1 MKRSIRID
9 DAEAKQ
15 RKDRCFVLLSQCP
28 AQGTTY
34 CEDDELKLIHCMASR
49 AEGAF
54 MHTNRLKF
62 ARPALLW
69 LVSLATAVALIG
81 APLTAAQAPAASG
94 DAAQAPSPEQLER
107 LVGPIALYPDDLV
120 AVILPAST
128 NPLQI
133 VQADRFLEK
142 RKKDPKA
149 PIDDSWDDPVKTLL
163 NYPEVVKQMSADLDW
178 TAELGEAVVADQR
191 AVFDAVQA
199 FRRKA
204 QAAGNLKSDS
214 KQVVEVEKE
223 IIKIVPAD
231 PQVIYVPQYNPST
244 VVVYSSVPA
253 YGYYP
258 APYPSYYY
266 PYPPGAALA
275 TGLIWGAA
283 IGAAWSGGHYGW
295 GGNNEININRNT
307 NINTGDINRGDRG
320 QQRPSQG
327 GGERGQ
333 QRQSQ
338 GGSSAWKSDKKP
350 GQVRSGG
357 GRPTTT
363 SANRPG
369 GAGGGAGARPSTQPG
384 GMGQGGG
391 GRNQAGGAS
400 ASGAATRGGGGAGSA
415 GGGAFGGYGS
425 GNAARADSSRGAS
438 SRSSMSSGGGGAR
451 SGGGGARGG
460 GGGGRGG
467 GGGGRGGGG
476 RR

>member
-1 MKRSIRID
+1 MRSTMTW
-9 DAEAKQ
+9 
-15 RKDRCFVLLSQCP
+15 LLS
-28 AQGTTY
+28 
-34 CEDDELKLIHCMASR
+34 
-49 AEGAF
+49 
-54 MHTNRLKF
+54 
-62 ARPALLW
+62 
-69 LVSLATAVALIG
+69 LAACFALIG

-94 DAAQAPSPEQLER
+94 NAAQAPSPEDLER

-149 PIDDSWDDPVKTLL
+149 PLDDSWDDAVKTLL

-204 QAAGNLKSDS
+204 QAAGNLKSDA

-244 VVVYSSVPA
+244 VVVYSSVPV

-307 NINTGDINRGDRG
+307 NINTGDRGNRA
-320 QQRPSQG
+320 QQRP
-327 GGERGQ
+327 
-333 QRQSQ
+333 SQ

-369 GAGGGAGARPSTQPG
+369 GAGGGAGGRPSAQPTG

-391 GRNQAGGAS
+391 ARNQPGGAS
-400 ASGAATRGGGGAGSA
+400 ASGAATRTGGSGGGS
-415 GGGAFGGYGS
+415 GGAFGGYGS

-438 SRSSMSSGGGGAR
+438 SRSSMSGGGAGARPSAGSTGGARAGGGASRGGGGAR
-451 SGGGGARGG
+451 
-460 GGGGRGG
+460 G

>member
-1 MKRSIRID
+1 MDTNSRHLAPRSLMW
-9 DAEAKQ
+9 
-15 RKDRCFVLLSQCP
+15 LLS
-28 AQGTTY
+28 
-34 CEDDELKLIHCMASR
+34 
-49 AEGAF
+49 
-54 MHTNRLKF
+54 
-62 ARPALLW
+62 
-69 LVSLATAVALIG
+69 LAACAALIC
-81 APLTAAQAPAASG
+81 APLAAAQAPAASG
-94 DAAQAPSPEQLER
+94 NVAEAPSPEELDK

-142 RKKDPKA
+142 RKKDPKV
-149 PIDDSWDDPVKTLL
+149 PIDDSWDDSVKTLV
-163 NYPEVVKQMSADLDW
+163 NYPEVVKKMSADLDW
-178 TAELGEAVVADQR
+178 TSELGEAVVADQK

-204 QAAGNLKSDS
+204 QAAGNLKSDG

-231 PQVIYVPQYNPST
+231 PQVIYVPQYNPSS
-244 VVVYSSVPA
+244 VVVYSAAPV

-266 PYPPGAALA
+266 PYAPGAALA

-283 IGAAWSGGHYGW
+283 IGAAWSGGRYGW

-320 QQRPSQG
+320 QQRSSQG
-327 GGERGQ
+327 GN
-333 QRQSQ
+333 
-338 GGSSAWKSDKKP
+338 SAWKSDKKP
-350 GQVRSGG
+350 GQVKSGAGRPSQTSARAGDSRPGG
-357 GRPTTT
+357 G
-363 SANRPG
+363 AG
-369 GAGGGAGARPSTQPG
+369 GAGGGGGARASQTG
-384 GMGQGGG
+384 GGFGQGAGG
-391 GRNQAGGAS
+391 GRPGGAS
-400 ASGAATRGGGGAGSA
+400 TSGAATRSGGGGGGS
-415 GGGAFGGYGS
+415 AFGGYGS
-425 GNAARADSSRGAS
+425 GSSARADSSRGAS
-438 SRSSMSSGGGGAR
+438 SRSSMSSGGGGGR
-451 SGGGGARGG
+451 SGGG

>member
-1 MKRSIRID
+1 MDTNSRHLAPRSLMW
-9 DAEAKQ
+9 
-15 RKDRCFVLLSQCP
+15 LLS
-28 AQGTTY
+28 
-34 CEDDELKLIHCMASR
+34 
-49 AEGAF
+49 
-54 MHTNRLKF
+54 
-62 ARPALLW
+62 
-69 LVSLATAVALIG
+69 LAACAALIC
-81 APLTAAQAPAASG
+81 APLAAAQAPAASG
-94 DAAQAPSPEQLER
+94 NVAEAPSPEELDK

-142 RKKDPKA
+142 RKKDPKV
-149 PIDDSWDDPVKTLL
+149 PIDDSWDDSVKTLV
-163 NYPEVVKQMSADLDW
+163 NYPEVVKKMSADLDW
-178 TAELGEAVVADQR
+178 TSELGEAVVADQK

-204 QAAGNLKSDS
+204 QAAGNLKSDG

-231 PQVIYVPQYNPST
+231 PQVIYVPQYNPSS
-244 VVVYSSVPA
+244 VVVYSAAPV

-266 PYPPGAALA
+266 PYAPGAALA

-283 IGAAWSGGHYGW
+283 IGAAWSGGRYGW

-320 QQRPSQG
+320 QQR
-327 GGERGQ
+327 
-333 QRQSQ
+333 QSQ

-350 GQVRSGG
+350 GQVKSGAGRPSQTSARAGDSRPGG
-357 GRPTTT
+357 G
-363 SANRPG
+363 AG
-369 GAGGGAGARPSTQPG
+369 GAGGGGGARASQTG
-384 GMGQGGG
+384 GGFGQGAGG
-391 GRNQAGGAS
+391 GRPGGAS
-400 ASGAATRGGGGAGSA
+400 TSGAATRSGGGGGGS
-415 GGGAFGGYGS
+415 AFGGYGS
-425 GNAARADSSRGAS
+425 GSSARADSSRGAS
-438 SRSSMSSGGGGAR
+438 SRSSMSSGGGGGR
-451 SGGGGARGG
+451 SGGG

>member
-1 MKRSIRID
+1 MTRKRFQFMRSTMTW
-9 DAEAKQ
+9 
-15 RKDRCFVLLSQCP
+15 LLS
-28 AQGTTY
+28 
-34 CEDDELKLIHCMASR
+34 
-49 AEGAF
+49 
-54 MHTNRLKF
+54 
-62 ARPALLW
+62 
-69 LVSLATAVALIG
+69 LAACFALIG

-94 DAAQAPSPEQLER
+94 NAAQAPSPEDLER

-149 PIDDSWDDPVKTLL
+149 PLDDSWDDAVKTLL

-204 QAAGNLKSDS
+204 QAAGNLKSDG

-244 VVVYSSVPA
+244 VVVYSSVPV

-266 PYPPGAALA
+266 PYAPGAALA

-307 NINTGDINRGDRG
+307 NINTGDRGNRG
-320 QQRPSQG
+320 QQRP
-327 GGERGQ
+327 
-333 QRQSQ
+333 SQ

-369 GAGGGAGARPSTQPG
+369 GAGGGAGGRPSTQPAG
-384 GMGQGGG
+384 GMGQGGA
-391 GRNQAGGAS
+391 RNQPGGAS
-400 ASGAATRGGGGAGSA
+400 ASGAATRGGAGAGS
-415 GGGAFGGYGS
+415 GSGGAFGGYGS
-425 GNAARADSSRGAS
+425 GNAARADSSRGAQ
-438 SRSSMSSGGGGAR
+438 SRSSMSGGGAGAR
-451 SGGGGARGG
+451 PSAGSYGGGASRGG

>member
-1 MKRSIRID
+1 MARNRS
-9 DAEAKQ
+9 E
-15 RKDRCFVLLSQCP
+15 
-28 AQGTTY
+28 
-34 CEDDELKLIHCMASR
+34 
-49 AEGAF
+49 
-54 MHTNRLKF
+54 F
-62 ARPALLW
+62 ARSMMAW
-69 LVSLATAVALIG
+69 LVSLATCVALLG
-81 APLTAAQAPAASG
+81 ALPTAAQAPAASG
-94 DAAQAPSPEQLER
+94 DVAQAPSPEELER

-133 VQADRFLEK
+133 VQADRFLAK
-142 RKKDPKA
+142 RKADPKA
-149 PIDDSWDDPVKTLL
+149 PIDDNWDDSVKTLL

-204 QAAGNLKSDS
+204 QAAKNLKSDD
-214 KQVVEVEKE
+214 KQTVVVEKE

-283 IGAAWSGGHYGW
+283 IGAAWNGGHYGW

-327 GGERGQ
+327 GGN
-333 QRQSQ
+333 
-338 GGSSAWKSDKKP
+338 SAWKSDKKP

-369 GAGGGAGARPSTQPG
+369 GAGGGAGGGLGGGGGAGARPSTQPG
-384 GMGQGGG
+384 GGGMGQGG
-391 GRNQAGGAS
+391 RNQPGAAS
-400 ASGAATRGGGGAGSA
+400 TSGAATRGGGGAGTSS
-415 GGGAFGGYGS
+415 GGALGGYGS
-425 GNAARADSSRGAS
+425 GSAARADSSRGAS

-451 SGGGGARGG
+451 ASSGSYGGGGASRGGGGGARGG

-467 GGGGRGGGG
+467 GG

>member
-1 MKRSIRID
+1 
-9 DAEAKQ
+9 
-15 RKDRCFVLLSQCP
+15 
-28 AQGTTY
+28 
-34 CEDDELKLIHCMASR
+34 MASKR
-49 AEGAF
+49 FQF
-54 MHTNRLKF
+54 MRSMMS
-62 ARPALLW
+62 W
-69 LVSLATAVALIG
+69 VVSLAACAALLG
-81 APLTAAQAPAASG
+81 SLPSAAQAPAASG
-94 DAAQAPSPEQLER
+94 DVAQAPSPEELEK

-133 VQADRFLEK
+133 VQADRFLAK
-142 RKKDPKA
+142 RKADPKA
-149 PIDDSWDDPVKTLL
+149 PIDDNWDDSVKTLL
-163 NYPEVVKQMSADLDW
+163 NYPEVVQQMSADLDW

-204 QAAGNLKSDS
+204 QAAGNLKSDD
-214 KQVVEVEKE
+214 KQVVEVEKD
-223 IIKIVPAD
+223 IITIVPAD

-283 IGAAWSGGHYGW
+283 IGAAWSGGRYGW

-307 NINTGDINRGDRG
+307 NINTGDINRGNRA
-320 QQRPSQG
+320 QQRP
-327 GGERGQ
+327 
-333 QRQSQ
+333 SQ

-350 GQVRSGG
+350 GQVRSGS

-384 GMGQGGG
+384 GAA
-391 GRNQAGGAS
+391 R
-400 ASGAATRGGGGAGSA
+400 SGAGGGAGARPSTQPGGARSGAGAGSGSA
-415 GGGAFGGYGS
+415 GAFGGYGS

-438 SRSSMSSGGGGAR
+438 SRGSMSGGGAGAR
-451 SGGGGARGG
+451 PSSGGGARGG

-476 RR
+476 GGRGGGGRR

>member
-1 MKRSIRID
+1 
-9 DAEAKQ
+9 
-15 RKDRCFVLLSQCP
+15 
-28 AQGTTY
+28 
-34 CEDDELKLIHCMASR
+34 
-49 AEGAF
+49 
-54 MHTNRLKF
+54 
-62 ARPALLW
+62 
-69 LVSLATAVALIG
+69 LIG

-94 DAAQAPSPEQLER
+94 DAAQAPSPEQLEK

-120 AVILPAST
+120 AVILPAAT

-133 VQADRFLEK
+133 VQADRFLAK
-142 RKKDPKA
+142 RKADPKA
-149 PIDDSWDDPVKTLL
+149 PIDDDWDDSVKTLL

-204 QAAGNLKSDS
+204 QAAKNLKSDD
-214 KQVVEVEKE
+214 KQTVVVEKE

-283 IGAAWSGGHYGW
+283 IGAAWNGGHYGW

-327 GGERGQ
+327 G
-333 QRQSQ
+333 
-338 GGSSAWKSDKKP
+338 SSAWKSDKKP
-350 GQVRSGG
+350 GQVKSGA

-369 GAGGGAGARPSTQPG
+369 GGAGGAGGGGARPSTQPG
-384 GMGQGGG
+384 GGGMGQGA
-391 GRNQAGGAS
+391 RNQPGAASTGGA
-400 ASGAATRGGGGAGSA
+400 AARTGAGGGAGS
-415 GGGAFGGYGS
+415 GGRDAFGGYGS
-425 GNAARADSSRGAS
+425 GSAARADSSRGAS

-451 SGGGGARGG
+451 PSAGSYGGGGGARSGGGGGARSGGGGGGARGG

-467 GGGGRGGGG
+467 GG

>member
-1 MKRSIRID
+1 MTRKRFQFMRSTMTW
-9 DAEAKQ
+9 
-15 RKDRCFVLLSQCP
+15 LLS
-28 AQGTTY
+28 
-34 CEDDELKLIHCMASR
+34 
-49 AEGAF
+49 
-54 MHTNRLKF
+54 
-62 ARPALLW
+62 
-69 LVSLATAVALIG
+69 LAACFALIG

-94 DAAQAPSPEQLER
+94 NAAQAPSPEDLER

-149 PIDDSWDDPVKTLL
+149 PLDDSWDDSVKTLL

-204 QAAGNLKSDS
+204 QAAGNLKSDD

-253 YGYYP
+253 YGYWP

-327 GGERGQ
+327 GN
-333 QRQSQ
+333 
-338 GGSSAWKSDKKP
+338 SAWKSDKKP

-391 GRNQAGGAS
+391 GRNQPGGAS
-400 ASGAATRGGGGAGSA
+400 ASGAATRGGSGAGGGS
-415 GGGAFGGYGS
+415 GGAFGGYGS

-438 SRSSMSSGGGGAR
+438 SRNSMSSGGGGAR
-451 SGGGGARGG
+451 SGGGARGG
-460 GGGGRGG
+460 GGGARG

>member
-1 MKRSIRID
+1 MRSMMTWLVPL
-9 DAEAKQ
+9 AA
-15 RKDRCFVLLSQCP
+15 C
-28 AQGTTY
+28 A
-34 CEDDELKLIHCMASR
+34 
-49 AEGAF
+49 
-54 MHTNRLKF
+54 
-62 ARPALLW
+62 ALL
-69 LVSLATAVALIG
+69 
-81 APLTAAQAPAASG
+81 APLPSAAQAPAASG
-94 DAAQAPSPEQLER
+94 DVAQAPSPEELER

-149 PIDDSWDDPVKTLL
+149 PIDDNWDDPVKTLL

-204 QAAGNLKSDS
+204 QAAGNLKSDE

-283 IGAAWSGGHYGW
+283 IGAAWSGGRYGW

-327 GGERGQ
+327 G
-333 QRQSQ
+333 
-338 GGSSAWKSDKKP
+338 SSAWKSDKKP
-350 GQVRSGG
+350 GQVKSGAGRPSQTSARAGDSRPGG
-357 GRPTTT
+357 G
-363 SANRPG
+363 AG
-369 GAGGGAGARPSTQPG
+369 GAGGGFGGGGGGARPSTQPG
-384 GMGQGGG
+384 GGGVGQGA
-391 GRNQAGGAS
+391 RNQPGA
-400 ASGAATRGGGGAGSA
+400 ASTGGAATRTGAGSGA
-415 GGGAFGGYGS
+415 SGGRDAFGGYGS
-425 GNAARADSSRGAS
+425 GSAARADSSRGAS
-438 SRSSMSSGGGGAR
+438 SRSSMSGGGAR
-451 SGGGGARGG
+451 PSPSAGGGGRSGGG

>member
-1 MKRSIRID
+1 MD
-9 DAEAKQ
+9 
-15 RKDRCFVLLSQCP
+15 
-28 AQGTTY
+28 
-34 CEDDELKLIHCMASR
+34 
-49 AEGAF
+49 
-54 MHTNRLKF
+54 TNRGHF
-62 ARPALLW
+62 ARPAFTG
-69 LVSLATAVALIG
+69 LVALATCVALVV
-81 APLTAAQAPAASG
+81 APMVVAQAPAASG
-94 DAAQAPSPEQLER
+94 NAAEAPSPAELEK

-133 VQADRFLEK
+133 VQADRFLAK
-142 RKKDPKA
+142 RKADPKA
-149 PIDDSWDDPVKTLL
+149 PIDDNWDDSVKTLL

-204 QAAGNLKSDS
+204 QGAGNLKSDD
-214 KQVVEVEKE
+214 KQVVVVEKE
-223 IIKIVPAD
+223 IIKIEPAD

-266 PYPPGAALA
+266 PYAPGAALA

-283 IGAAWSGGHYGW
+283 IGAAWSGGRYGW

-307 NINTGDINRGDRG
+307 NINTGDINRGDRA
-320 QQRPSQG
+320 QQRP
-327 GGERGQ
+327 
-333 QRQSQ
+333 SQ

-369 GAGGGAGARPSTQPG
+369 GGGGGAGSRPGGGGGGGGAGARPSTQPAG

-391 GRNQAGGAS
+391 GRNQAGAAS

-451 SGGGGARGG
+451 GGGGGGARGG

-467 GGGGRGGGG
+467 GG

>member
-1 MKRSIRID
+1 MARKQFQFMRSMM
-9 DAEAKQ
+9 
-15 RKDRCFVLLSQCP
+15 P
-28 AQGTTY
+28 
-34 CEDDELKLIHCMASR
+34 
-49 AEGAF
+49 
-54 MHTNRLKF
+54 
-62 ARPALLW
+62 W
-69 LVSLATAVALIG
+69 LVSLAACVALIG

-94 DAAQAPSPEQLER
+94 NAAQAPSPEDLER

-149 PIDDSWDDPVKTLL
+149 PLDDSWDDAVKTLL

-204 QAAGNLKSDS
+204 QSAGNLKSDG
-214 KQVVEVEKE
+214 KQVVTVEKE
-223 IIKIVPAD
+223 IITIVPAD

-244 VVVYSSVPA
+244 VVVYSSAPV

-327 GGERGQ
+327 GGN
-333 QRQSQ
+333 
-338 GGSSAWKSDKKP
+338 SAWKSDKKP
-350 GQVRSGG
+350 GQVRSGS

-369 GAGGGAGARPSTQPG
+369 GAGGGAGGRPGGAGGGAGARPSAQPAGG

-391 GRNQAGGAS
+391 ARNQAGGAS
-400 ASGAATRGGGGAGSA
+400 ASGAATRGGSGAGS
-415 GGGAFGGYGS
+415 GSGGAFGGYGS
-425 GNAARADSSRGAS
+425 GSGARADSSRGAS
-438 SRSSMSSGGGGAR
+438 SRSSMSGGGGASR
-451 SGGGGARGG
+451 GGGGGASRGGGGGGARGG

-467 GGGGRGGGG
+467 GG